1 MMSNYINIL
10 IFGIFRGLTTNINA
24 SNSGMEDCRI
34 GFVVFKINLLKVLLE
49 VKSVIRLRI
58 TMNINKQQCMDGLI
72 RIQNI

>member
-1 MMSNYINIL
+1 
-10 IFGIFRGLTTNINA
+10 
-24 SNSGMEDCRI
+24 MEDCRI